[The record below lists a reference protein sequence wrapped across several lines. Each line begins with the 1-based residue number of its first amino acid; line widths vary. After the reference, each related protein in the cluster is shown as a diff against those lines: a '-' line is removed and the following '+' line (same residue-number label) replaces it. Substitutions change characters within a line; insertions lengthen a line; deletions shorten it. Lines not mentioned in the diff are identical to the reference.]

1 MNRPHAS
8 AETSPKTGPL
18 SGLKVLDLTTVLM
31 GPYTTQILG
40 DMGADIIK
48 IESPE
53 GDSVRGIGPFRN
65 PGMGAI
71 FLQANRGKRSIVLD
85 LKQPQGREALLKLAE
100 TADVLITNLRPQVM
114 ERLRLGYADVAA
126 ANPDIIYAGL
136 FGYGQDGPYA
146 ARPAYDDLMQGGTG
160 IPSLVQ
166 RAGNPGPRYAPLAI
180 ADRVVGIWAVGAITA
195 ALWHR
200 ERSGEGQRIDIPMF
214 ETMTQL
220 VLGDHM
226 GGGLFDPS
234 LGPMGYGRLL
244 SHDRRPYPTKDGYVC
259 ALVYSDKQ
267 WRRFFEAIG
276 EPEIFSADPRF
287 ATITSRSRHIDEIYA
302 MVTNYMTQR
311 TTAEWVA
318 LLSAI
323 DIPVEPLRAVE
334 ELVDDPHLVAKGFFQ
349 TQQHPTEGP
358 LRMPGVPTTF
368 SKSPAAVGGPAPRLG
383 EHSREILR
391 DAGYGPAAIDALL
404 ASGVTAEPRAL
415 EQDVPEEIPS

>member
-1 MNRPHAS
+1 M
-8 AETSPKTGPL
+8 TGPL
-18 SGLKVLDLTTVLM
+18 TGLKILDLTTVLM
-31 GPYTTQILG
+31 GPYATQILG
-40 DMGADIIK
+40 DMGADVVK

-65 PGMGAI
+65 PGMGSI

-85 LKQPQGREALLKLAE
+85 LKQQQGREALLKLVE
-100 TADVLITNLRPQVM
+100 TADVLVYNLRPQVM

-126 ANPDIIYAGL
+126 SNPKIIYAGL

-166 RAGNPGPRYAPLAI
+166 RAGNPAPRYAPLAI

-200 ERSGEGQRIDIPMF
+200 ERHGEGQRIDIPMF
-214 ETMTQL
+214 ETMAQL

-226 GGGLFDPS
+226 GGGLFEPA
-234 LGPMGYGRLL
+234 LGDMGYGRLL

-276 EPEIFSADPRF
+276 ETARF
-287 ATITSRSRHIDEIYA
+287 
-302 MVTNYMTQR
+302 
-311 TTAEWVA
+311 
-318 LLSAI
+318 
-323 DIPVEPLRAVE
+323 
-334 ELVDDPHLVAKGFFQ
+334 
-349 TQQHPTEGP
+349 
-358 LRMPGVPTTF
+358 
-368 SKSPAAVGGPAPRLG
+368 SPAIPALRHHHQPLQAYR
-383 EHSREILR
+383 RNLR
-391 DAGYGPAAIDALL
+391 DGDDLHDAADDRGMGRASFRDRHSGRTAAHHRAARRRSASAGQGLLPDATASHRGLAAHA
-404 ASGVTAEPRAL
+404 GRA
-415 EQDVPEEIPS
+415 DTVFEIAGRHRRPGAAARRA

>member
-1 MNRPHAS
+1 M
-8 AETSPKTGPL
+8 TGPL
-18 SGLKVLDLTTVLM
+18 TGLKILDLTTVLM

-40 DMGADIIK
+40 DMGADVVK

-65 PGMGAI
+65 PGMGSI

-85 LKQPQGREALLKLAE
+85 LKQKQGREALLKLIE
-100 TADVLITNLRPQVM
+100 TADVLVYNLRPQVM

-126 ANPDIIYAGL
+126 SNPKIIYAGL

-160 IPSLVQ
+160 IPSLAQ
-166 RAGNPGPRYAPLAI
+166 RAGTPAPRYAPLAI

-200 ERSGEGQRIDIPMF
+200 ERHGEGQRIDIPMF
-214 ETMTQL
+214 ETMAQL

-226 GGGLFDPS
+226 GGGLFEPA
-234 LGPMGYGRLL
+234 LGGMGYGRLL

-267 WRRFFEAIG
+267 WRRFFTAIG
-276 EPEIFSADPRF
+276 EPEIFTGDPRF
-287 ATITSRSRHIDEIYA
+287 ATITSRTRHIDEIYA
-302 MVTNYMTQR
+302 MVTTYMTQR

-323 DIPVEPLRAVE
+323 DIPVEPLRTIEQLVE
-334 ELVDDPHLVAKGFFQ
+334 DPHLQAKGFFQ
-349 TQQHPTEGP
+349 MQQHPTEGP
-358 LRMPGVPTTF
+358 LRMPGVPTMF
-368 SKSPAAVGGPAPRLG
+368 SKSPADIGGPAPRLG
-383 EHSREILR
+383 EHSRDILR
-391 DAGYGPAAIDALL
+391 AAGYATEAIDALV
-404 ASGVTAEPRAL
+404 AAGITS
-415 EQDVPEEIPS
+415 EQPLMAAEEIEP

>member
-1 MNRPHAS
+1 MP
-8 AETSPKTGPL
+8 GPL
-18 SGLKVLDLTTVLM
+18 DGLKILDLTTVLM
-31 GPYTTQILG
+31 GPYATQILG
-40 DMGADIIK
+40 DMGADVIK
-48 IESPE
+48 IEAPE

-65 PGMGAI
+65 PGMGSI

-85 LKQPQGREALLKLAE
+85 LKQPQGREALLKLVE
-100 TADVLITNLRPQVM
+100 TADVLVYNLRPQVM
-114 ERLRLGYADVAA
+114 QRLKLGYAEVAA
-126 ANPDIIYAGL
+126 ANPRIIYAGL

-166 RAGNPGPRYAPLAI
+166 RAGNPAPRYAPLAI

-200 ERSGEGQRIDIPMF
+200 ERSGQGQSIDIPMF

-226 GGGLFDPS
+226 GGGLFEPAQ
-234 LGPMGYGRLL
+234 GAMGYGRLL
-244 SHDRRPYPTKDGYVC
+244 SHDRMPYPTKDGYVC

-276 EPEIFSADPRF
+276 EPEIFTTDPRF
-287 ATITSRSRHIDEIYA
+287 ATITSRTTHIDEIYA
-302 MVTNYMTQR
+302 MVTAYMTER

-318 LLSAI
+318 LLSAV
-323 DIPVEPLRAVE
+323 DIPVEPLRTIE
-334 ELVDDPHLVAKGFFQ
+334 QLVDDPHLKARGFFQ

-358 LRMPGVPTTF
+358 LRMPGVPTVF

-391 DAGYGPAAIDALL
+391 NAGYAAETIDALL
-404 ASGVTAEPRAL
+404 LSQVTSEPQPA
-415 EQDVPEEIPS
+415 QEEIEP

>member
-1 MNRPHAS
+1 M
-8 AETSPKTGPL
+8 TGPL
-18 SGLKVLDLTTVLM
+18 TGLRILDLTTVLM
-31 GPYTTQILG
+31 GPYATQILG
-40 DMGADIIK
+40 DMGAEIIK
-48 IESPE
+48 VESPE

-85 LKQPQGREALLKLAE
+85 LKQPQGREALLKLVE
-100 TADVLITNLRPQVM
+100 TADVLVYNLRPQVM
-114 ERLRLGYADVAA
+114 ERLKLGYADVAA
-126 ANPDIIYAGL
+126 ANSKIIYAGL
-136 FGYGQDGPYA
+136 FGYGRDGPYA

-166 RAGNPGPRYAPLAI
+166 RAGNPDPRYAPLAI

-200 ERSGEGQRIDIPMF
+200 ERCGEGQSIDIPMF
-214 ETMTQL
+214 ETMAQL

-226 GGGLFDPS
+226 GGGLFEPAQ
-234 LGPMGYGRLL
+234 GAMGYGRLL
-244 SHDRRPYPTKDGYVC
+244 SHDRRPYPTRDGYVC

-276 EPEIFSADPRF
+276 EPEVFTKDPRF
-287 ATITSRSRHIDEIYA
+287 ATITSRTQHIDEIYA
-302 MVTNYMTQR
+302 MVTAYMTER

-323 DIPVEPLRAVE
+323 DIPVEPLRTIE
-334 ELVDDPHLVAKGFFQ
+334 ELVEDPHLEASGFFQ
-349 TQQHPTEGP
+349 TQLHPTEGP

-368 SKSPAAVGGPAPRLG
+368 SRSPADVGGPAPRLG
-383 EHSREILR
+383 EHSRDILR
-391 DAGYGPAAIDALL
+391 AAGYPTEAIDALV
-404 ASGVTAEPRAL
+404 AAGITSEPRMA
-415 EQDVPEEIPS
+415 PEEVRP

>member
-1 MNRPHAS
+1 M
-8 AETSPKTGPL
+8 TGPL
-18 SGLKVLDLTTVLM
+18 TGLKILDLTTVLM

-40 DMGADIIK
+40 DMGADVIK

-65 PGMGAI
+65 AGMGSI

-85 LKQPQGREALLKLAE
+85 LKQKQGREALLKLTE
-100 TADVLITNLRPQVM
+100 TADVLVYNLRPQVM
-114 ERLRLGYADVAA
+114 ERLMLSYADVAA
-126 ANPDIIYAGL
+126 SNPKIIYAGL

-166 RAGNPGPRYAPLAI
+166 RAGNPAPRYAPLAI

-200 ERSGEGQRIDIPMF
+200 ERHGEGQRIDIPMF
-214 ETMTQL
+214 ETMAQL

-226 GGGLFDPS
+226 GGGLFEPA
-234 LGPMGYGRLL
+234 LGDMGYGRLL

-259 ALVYSDKQ
+259 ALVYSDRQ

-276 EPEIFSADPRF
+276 EPEVFTGDPRF
-287 ATITSRSRHIDEIYA
+287 ATITSRSKHIDEIYA
-302 MVTNYMTQR
+302 MVTTYMTQR
-311 TTAEWVA
+311 TTAEWVE

-323 DIPVEPLRAVE
+323 DIPVEPLRTIE
-334 ELVDDPHLVAKGFFQ
+334 QLVDDPHLQAKGFFQ
-349 TQQHPTEGP
+349 MQQHPTEGP
-358 LRMPGVPTTF
+358 LRMPGVPTMF
-368 SKSPAAVGGPAPRLG
+368 SKSPADIGGPAPRLG
-383 EHSREILR
+383 EHSRDILR
-391 DAGYGPAAIDALL
+391 AAGYATEAIDALV
-404 ASGVTAEPRAL
+404 AAGITSEPRMA
-415 EQDVPEEIPS
+415 PEEIEP

>member
-1 MNRPHAS
+1 M
-8 AETSPKTGPL
+8 TGPL
-18 SGLKVLDLTTVLM
+18 TGLKILDLTTVLM

-40 DMGADIIK
+40 DMGADVVK

-65 PGMGAI
+65 PGMGSI

-85 LKQPQGREALLKLAE
+85 LKQKQGREALLKLIE
-100 TADVLITNLRPQVM
+100 TADVLVYNLRPQVM

-126 ANPDIIYAGL
+126 SNPKIIYAGL

-160 IPSLVQ
+160 IPSLAQ
-166 RAGNPGPRYAPLAI
+166 RAGTPAPRYAPLAI

-200 ERSGEGQRIDIPMF
+200 ERYGEGQRIDIPMF
-214 ETMTQL
+214 ETMAQL

-226 GGGLFDPS
+226 GGGLFEPA
-234 LGPMGYGRLL
+234 LGDMGYGRLL

-267 WRRFFEAIG
+267 WRRFFTAIG
-276 EPEIFSADPRF
+276 EPEIFTGDPRF
-287 ATITSRSRHIDEIYA
+287 ATITSRTRHIDEIYA
-302 MVTNYMTQR
+302 MVTTYMTQR
-311 TTAEWVA
+311 TTAEWVE

-323 DIPVEPLRAVE
+323 DIPVEPLRTIEQLVE
-334 ELVDDPHLVAKGFFQ
+334 DPHLQAKGFFQ
-349 TQQHPTEGP
+349 MQQHPTEGP
-358 LRMPGVPTTF
+358 LRMPGVPTMF
-368 SKSPAAVGGPAPRLG
+368 SKSPADIGGPAPRLG
-383 EHSREILR
+383 EHSRDILR
-391 DAGYGPAAIDALL
+391 AAGYATEAIDALV
-404 ASGVTAEPRAL
+404 AAGITSEQPRMAA
-415 EQDVPEEIPS
+415 EEIEP